1 MFVFIMCVCVYLCVV
16 VFVPSCDWMRPWRLM
31 SLVLGSPWPWWMELG
46 PGRRE
51 AALSV
56 EYGNLMG
63 FIQRLHGFMIL
74 AKSSLDTGELI
85 GIPLM
90 DWEYPQYIG

>member
-1 MFVFIMCVCVYLCVV
+1 
-16 VFVPSCDWMRPWRLM
+16 
-31 SLVLGSPWPWWMELG
+31 MELG
-46 PGRRE
+46 PSRRE

-90 DWEYPQYIG
+90 D